1 MIDFLL
7 HDQILKEPKMDPQGK
22 IRSAVNR
29 AVGKLRQTVS
39 GGFAKAARV
48 FGRGTGPVGVVK
60 RTR

>member
-1 MIDFLL
+1 
-7 HDQILKEPKMDPQGK
+7 MDPQGK

-39 GGFAKAARV
+39 GGFAKAANL
-48 FGRGTGPVGVVK
+48 FGRGKGPVGVVK